1 MEKPS
6 LIPDDIPAGKP
17 VGIYHNEGH
26 LRALGEAIGATV
38 IPDIDAACEEA
49 RGRMLEHGSFAGLAT
64 DLSMRALLDAM
75 ADHEGLFVKQVFGGF
90 DEPVFEQAMDDVL
103 HYRPSRETE
112 YEGETAEFYR
122 MSFGYATIELA
133 HAKAFIEDKSVE
145 ELSALKKSGRE
156 WTRFERAILHGDTS
170 DDYKN
175 RHIHAND
182 ELIARLDA
190 GEKLSKDDA
199 KRARR
204 IKRDRAAGATWC

>member
-6 LIPDDIPAGKP
+6 LIPDDIPAKRPAG
-17 VGIYHNEGH
+17 VYHADAS
-26 LRALGEAIGATV
+26 LPALAAACGASV
-38 IPDIDAACEEA
+38 IDIDAAFEEA
-49 RGRMLEHGSFAGLAT
+49 RGQMLEPYSFADLAAT
-64 DLSMRALLDAM
+64 ETIKSLLDGM
-75 ADHEGLFVKQVFGGF
+75 VNHESLLTAHLFGGF
-90 DEPVFEQAMDDVL
+90 NQAAFDQAMEDVL
-103 HYRPSRETE
+103 HYRPSRE
-112 YEGETAEFYR
+112 AEFEGAAADFYR
-122 MSFGYATIELA
+122 ISFNYASIELM
-133 HAKAFIEDKSVE
+133 HAKSFIEGQSVE

-156 WTRFERAILHGDTS
+156 WTRFERVILHGDTS

-182 ELIARLDA
+182 DLIARLDA